1 VADDPVEREVKL
13 AADRQFSLPDLGD
26 LVKQTVRLPEQRLLA
41 VYFDTADHRLWAR
54 RMTLRHRVE
63 ENDGTG
69 VWTLKTARP
78 HHGPTLDRTELEW
91 SGSLDFIPDPVK
103 EILFGIVRK
112 APLQRV
118 TSLETIRRRLE
129 LQGRKQTLLAEIDDD
144 LVTIQGGPHDGGRFR
159 QIEVEVDQ
167 ADDDLLEKCLQR
179 LRHAGAWIDDRGPKL
194 AYALDEDG
202 AKEGHVGSP
211 GPKSTV
217 TDVVRASLQDG
228 LDRILDHEY
237 LLRLHEQ
244 DPPPEAIHQTRVAA
258 RRLRSDLQTLKVVL
272 DPVWTRHVRDDLKWL
287 GGVLGLVRDVDVL
300 GQHLELNGSTNGGSQ
315 GMDGLR
321 AQLHEQRER
330 AAERVTDALQSERYL
345 LLLDKLH
352 AAVERPP
359 ILDSSGGGPG
369 VRPGQKASKALPKV
383 VRHPWKK
390 LRKEV
395 RGAGRQPTDRQ
406 LHLIRIGAKR
416 LRYAAEAAE
425 AVVGKEARRLA
436 ESAES
441 LQTQLGDHHDA
452 VIAEAWLRAQAKG
465 ASSKVAFSAGLL
477 ACEQIRRQQVYRQ
490 DWRTGWEK
498 IDRRARAWLG

>member
-1 VADDPVEREVKL
+1 MKL
-13 AADRQFSLPDLGD
+13 AADRRFSLPDLGD
-26 LVKQTVRLPEQRLLA
+26 LVNRTVRLPEQRLLA
-41 VYFDTADHRLWAR
+41 VYFDTPDHRLWAR

-63 ENDGTG
+63 GNHGTG
-69 VWTLKTARP
+69 VWTLKTPRP
-78 HHGPTLDRTELEW
+78 NVGPTLDRTELEW

-103 EILFGIVRK
+103 EILLGIVRK
-112 APLQRV
+112 APLQKV
-118 TSLETIRRRLE
+118 TSLETIRRRLA
-129 LQGRKQTLLAEIDDD
+129 LQGGNQILLAEIDDD
-144 LVTIQGGPHDGGRFR
+144 LVTIQGGPHDGDCFR
-159 QIEVEVDQ
+159 QIEVEVDK
-167 ADDDLLEKCLQR
+167 ADDDLLENCLER
-179 LRHAGAWIDDRGPKL
+179 LCEAGAWIDDRGPKL
-194 AYALDEDG
+194 AYAMDEDG
-202 AKEGHVGSP
+202 PSGGHARSL

-217 TDVVRASLQDG
+217 ADVVRASLKDG

-244 DPPPEAIHQTRVAA
+244 DPPPEAIHQARVAA

-272 DPVWTRHVRDDLKWL
+272 DPVWVRHTRDDLKWL
-287 GGVLGLVRDVDVL
+287 GGELGLVRDVDVL
-300 GQHLELNGSTNGGSQ
+300 GVHLELNGSPKGGSQ

-321 AQLHEQRER
+321 AQLEAQRET

-359 ILDSSGGGPG
+359 ILDSSGAGRG
-369 VRPGQKASKALPKV
+369 VRPDQKASKALPKV
-383 VRHPWKK
+383 VKRPLKK

-406 LHLIRIGAKR
+406 LHLIRIAAKR
-416 LRYAAEAAE
+416 LRYAAEGAE
-425 AVVGKEARRLA
+425 AVVGKEARRVA

-441 LQTQLGDHHDA
+441 LQTQLGNHHDA

-477 ACEQIRRQQVYRQ
+477 ACEQIRRQQVYRK
-490 DWRTGWEK
+490 DWRGGWEK

>member
-13 AADRQFSLPDLGD
+13 AADRQFTLPDLGD
-26 LVKQTVRLPEQRLLA
+26 LVKRTVRLPEQRLLA
-41 VYFDTADHRLWAR
+41 VYFDTPDHRLWAR

-69 VWTLKTARP
+69 LWTLKTARTNS
-78 HHGPTLDRTELEW
+78 GPTLDRTELEW

-112 APLQRV
+112 APLQKV
-118 TSLETIRRRLE
+118 TSLETIRRRLA
-129 LQGRKQTLLAEIDDD
+129 LQGGKQIELAEIDDD
-144 LVTIQGGPHDGGRFR
+144 LVTVQGGPHDGRRFR
-159 QIEVEVDQ
+159 QIEVEVDE
-167 ADDDLLEKCLQR
+167 ADDDLLEKCLER
-179 LRHAGAWIDDRGPKL
+179 LCEAGAWIDDRGPKL
-194 AYALDEDG
+194 AYAMADDDVSG
-202 AKEGHVGSP
+202 GHARSL

-217 TDVVRASLQDG
+217 TDVVRASLKDG

-272 DPVWTRHVRDDLKWL
+272 DPVWVRHIRDDLKWL
-287 GGVLGLVRDVDVL
+287 GGELGLVRDVDVL
-300 GQHLELNGSTNGGSQ
+300 GVHLGLNGSPKNGAK

-321 AQLHEQRER
+321 AQLQDQRET
-330 AAERVTDALQSERYL
+330 AAERVTDALQSQRYL

-359 ILDSSGGGPG
+359 ILDGGSGGRG
-369 VRPGQKASKALPKV
+369 VRPNQKASKALPKV
-383 VRHPWKK
+383 VKRPWKK

-395 RGAGRQPTDRQ
+395 RGAGRKPTDRQ

-425 AVVGKEARRLA
+425 AVVGKEARRVA

-477 ACEQIRRQQVYRQ
+477 ACEQIRRQQLYRQ
-490 DWRTGWEK
+490 DWRAGWEK
-498 IDRRARAWLG
+498 IDRRARAWFG